1 MELFFLFV
9 LGLAIGS
16 FLNVLID
23 RLPRNK
29 SIVGRSRCDFCKKQL
44 TAKDLI
50 PVFSY
55 LTLKGKCRYCRRKL
69 SLQYPLIE
77 LLTGFIFV
85 FSWLYLPV
93 TDTILKIVYLG
104 LISTLIVVFL
114 ADWKYHIIPDL
125 IQVTLLIFCIVI
137 LYLQPASQPVFWL
150 DHLRSGV
157 IVMLPIL
164 LIYLVTKGKGMGF
177 ADVKLAFII
186 GFFLQ
191 LTAGLYAIYFAFVS
205 GAIYGIFLII
215 LKKKKMKDSIAFGP
229 FLALGFV
236 LMIFFGP
243 SIISFF
249 AKFYF

>member
-1 MELFFLFV
+1 MAV
-9 LGLAIGS
+9 
-16 FLNVLID
+16 
-23 RLPRNK
+23 
-29 SIVGRSRCDFCKKQL
+29 
-44 TAKDLI
+44 KDLI

-55 LTLKGKCRYCRRKL
+55 LALKGKCRYCRRKL
-69 SLQYPLIE
+69 SLQYPLVE
-77 LLTGFIFV
+77 LLTGLVFV
-85 FSWLYLPV
+85 LSWIYLPNAA
-93 TDTILKIVYLG
+93 DGIKIVYLG

-114 ADWKYHIIPDL
+114 ADWKYHVIPDQ
-125 IQVTLLIFCIVI
+125 IQITLLIFCIVI
-137 LYLQPASQPVFWL
+137 LYLQPAAQPVFWV

-191 LTAGLYAIYFAFVS
+191 LIPGLYAIYFAFIS
-205 GAIYGIFLII
+205 GAIYGSFLII
-215 LKKKKMKDSIAFGP
+215 LKKKKMKDAIAFGP
-229 FLALGFV
+229 FLALGLA
-236 LMIFFGP
+236 LMIFFGT